1 MLRKKDI
8 PWIKKQ
14 VHSQVEDFYRKCRP
28 SKSES
33 LLAQEISFFTD
44 EVLSEVRA
52 RDQIKLLKESCGE
65 SLKGKKLLE
74 IGSGY
79 AIFLIGARLWE
90 GIDALGTEP
99 GRFQC
104 DNLKIPKNIL
114 RAGGVEENILF
125 GAQGEQLPFRSCF
138 FDMVYSHNVLEHAD
152 DPQKVLSEAF
162 RVLKPGGKM
171 VIVVPN
177 YFTFWEGHYKIFW
190 SPIFNWRPLGRA
202 YIRLIGKDPNF
213 LDSLNLVTPRKLLRW
228 LSSING
234 DYEILGT
241 GVDVWKRRLMGED
254 FAPYGGM
261 ETAKQL
267 FWLFRK
273 CGLANLIARTTSFLN
288 MHTPIVLT
296 LKKISDQNQRNEY

>member
-1 MLRKKDI
+1 
-8 PWIKKQ
+8 
-14 VHSQVEDFYRKCRP
+14 
-28 SKSES
+28 
-33 LLAQEISFFTD
+33 
-44 EVLSEVRA
+44 LSEVRA
-52 RDQIKLLKESCGE
+52 RDQIKSLKEHYGSD
-65 SLKGKKLLE
+65 LKGKKLLE

-79 AIFLIGARLWE
+79 ATFLVGALLWE
-90 GIDALGTEP
+90 GIDALGIEP
-99 GRFQC
+99 ASFQC
-104 DNLKIPKNIL
+104 DLKLPKNIL
-114 RAGGVEENILF
+114 RAGGVEKNVFF
-125 GAQGEQLPFRSCF
+125 GAQGEQLPFRECF
-138 FDMVYSHNVLEHAD
+138 FDVIYSNNALEHTD

-171 VIVVPN
+171 VIIVPN

-202 YIRLIGKDPNF
+202 YIRLMRRDPGF
-213 LDSLNLVTPRKLLRW
+213 LDSLNLVTIRKLRRW

>member
-1 MLRKKDI
+1 MFKKKDL
-8 PWIKKQ
+8 PWLKEEISCQ
-14 VHSQVEDFYRKCRP
+14 IEDFCRKCRQP
-28 SKSES
+28 KSET
-33 LLAQEISFFTD
+33 LLEQETSRLAD
-44 EVLSEVRA
+44 EVLSEIRV
-52 RDQIKLLKESCGE
+52 RDQIKSLKEYYGSE
-65 SLKGKKLLE
+65 LKGKKLLE

-79 AIFLIGARLWE
+79 ATFLIGARLWE
-90 GIDALGTEP
+90 EIDALGTEP
-99 GRFQC
+99 ALFQC
-104 DNLKIPKNIL
+104 DNLKLPKKVL
-114 RAGGVEENILF
+114 RAGGVEENVFF

-138 FDMVYSHNVLEHAD
+138 FDVIYSHNVLEHVEE
-152 DPQKVLSEAF
+152 PQKVLNEAF

-171 VIVVPN
+171 VIIVPN

-202 YIRLIGKDPNF
+202 YVRLMGKDPNF
-213 LDSLNLVTPRKLLRW
+213 LDSLNLVTHRKLLRW

-241 GVDVWKRRLMGED
+241 GVDVWRRRLMGED